1 VFSHSLGSGNPV
13 KCQHC
18 EQDVALPFKC
28 PFCSHYFC
36 SEHRL
41 PENHAC
47 PEYWKAKAV
56 RREAPPRVISE
67 SAPKQKPYE
76 YTITYTPQRPS
87 AKLFWFSL
95 TELKH
100 LTISVLLVLG
110 VGLSFALYVEVS
122 PQIFVGL
129 AILFTASFFL
139 HELAHKLYAQH
150 YGLWAEFRLTMF
162 GALMTLLSIGL
173 PFFKIIAPG
182 VVFILGPVTKETAGK
197 IALAGPLTNI
207 MLSLVCIAVAFGLSN
222 TFFGIVVIIGAWI
235 NAFIAIFNLIPF
247 GLMDGLKVFW
257 WNKIVWAI
265 AFSASLILGV
275 FTYMYLLK

>member
-1 VFSHSLGSGNPV
+1 L

-28 PFCSHYFC
+28 PFCNQYFC

-47 PEYWKAKAV
+47 PEYWKAKAAI
-56 RREAPPRVISE
+56 RREAPQVVSE
-67 SAPKQKPYE
+67 KAPKQKPYE
-76 YTITYTPQRPS
+76 YTITYTPLRPS
-87 AKLFWFSL
+87 AKLFWFSI

-100 LTISVLLVLG
+100 LAISVLLVLG
-110 VGLSFALYVEVS
+110 VGLSFALYIEVV
-122 PQIFVGL
+122 PQILVGL
-129 AILFTASFFL
+129 AVLFTVSFFL

-182 VVFILGPVTKETAGK
+182 AVFILGPVTKKIAGK
-197 IALAGPLTNI
+197 TALVGPLTNI
-207 MLSLVCIAVAFGLSN
+207 MLSLVCIAIALGFSN
-222 TFFGIVVIIGAWI
+222 TVIGVVAIIGAWI
-235 NAFIAIFNLIPF
+235 NAFIAVFNLIPF

-275 FTYMYLLK
+275 FTYVYLLE

>member
-1 VFSHSLGSGNPV
+1 V

-28 PFCSHYFC
+28 PFCSQYFC

-56 RREAPPRVISE
+56 VRKEAPPE
-67 SAPKQKPYE
+67 QKPYE

-100 LTISVLLVLG
+100 LTISALLVLG
-110 VGLSFALYVEVS
+110 VGLSFAFYTEAT
-122 PQIFVGL
+122 PQILIGL
-129 AILFTASFFL
+129 AVLFTASFLL
-139 HELAHKLYAQH
+139 HELAHKLSAQR
-150 YGLWAEFRLTMF
+150 YGLWAEFRLTVF
-162 GALMTLLSIGL
+162 GALLTLLSIGL

-182 VVFILGPVTKETAGK
+182 VVLILGPVTKEKGGR

-207 MLSLVCIAVAFGLSN
+207 VLSLVCLTIALGLSN
-222 TFFGIVVIIGAWI
+222 NTFLGFAAIIGAWI

-257 WNKIVWAI
+257 WNKIVWAT
-265 AFSASLILGV
+265 AFSASLTLGV
-275 FTYMYLLK
+275 FTYVYLLE

>member
-1 VFSHSLGSGNPV
+1 M
-13 KCQHC
+13 
-18 EQDVALPFKC
+18 
-28 PFCSHYFC
+28 
-36 SEHRL
+36 

-56 RREAPPRVISE
+56 VRGEAPQVVPE
-67 SAPKQKPYE
+67 KAPKQKPYE

-87 AKLFWFSL
+87 AKLFWFSP

-100 LTISVLLVLG
+100 LGISVLLVLG
-110 VGLSFALYVEVS
+110 VGLSFAFYVEVS
-122 PQIFVGL
+122 PQILVGL
-129 AILFTASFFL
+129 AVLFTASFLL
-139 HELAHKLYAQH
+139 HELAHKLTAQR
-150 YGLWAEFRLTMF
+150 YRLWAEFRLTMF
-162 GALMTLLSIGL
+162 GALMTLLSVGL

-182 VVFILGPVTKETAGK
+182 VVFILGPVNKETSGK

-207 MLSLVCIAVAFGLSN
+207 ILSLACVAVALGLSN
-222 TFFGIVVIIGAWI
+222 TFFGVVAIVGAWI

-257 WNKIVWAI
+257 WSKIVWAI

-275 FTYMYLLK
+275 FTYVYLLK